1 MYELLNWIS
10 RVVMEPVIQLS
21 YSVQEWPLL
30 YALMLGLVGAAAPC
44 QLTSNIGA
52 MTVYGNQSLRTKI
65 PWGHIGMF
73 LLGKIIVFSGL
84 GFLFWWLGRDI
95 FQELQAMF
103 PWMRKAIGPLLVLI
117 GVFLIGWI
125 KFRKTITLFKV
136 PDRLMSN
143 PSPWGSFFLG
153 AGFTLAFCPTMFVLF
168 FLTLMPI
175 VVATSYGAIM
185 PTVFGLGTS
194 IPLLLFIGLIAY
206 FGLSGNLLRKG
217 RRAGAIVQRVA
228 GILLILVG
236 ILDTLTYW

>member
-52 MTVYGNQSLRTKI
+52 MTVYGTQSLRTKI
-65 PWGHIGMF
+65 PWRHIGMF

-103 PWMRKAIGPLLVLI
+103 PWIRKAIGPLLVLI
-117 GVFLIGWI
+117 GVFLMGWI

-136 PDRLMSN
+136 PDRLKSN
-143 PSPWGSFFLG
+143 PSHWGSFFLG

-185 PTVFGLGTS
+185 PTIFGLGTS

-217 RRAGAIVQRVA
+217 RHAGVIVQRVA